1 MGSLT
6 KRVVEIH
13 IPSELGYEKIPMVA
27 VVVAT
32 QRMGFKQERIDN
44 LKMAVGEAVTNA
56 IEHGNQC
63 QSDLNVQIILKIQA
77 NTLTVNVIDHAKQ
90 PIPEVPEKREERPDY
105 RGWGL
110 TLIKEFMDEVTTTAE
125 LERNEIKMVAYLE

>member
-1 MGSLT
+1 MGGLK

-27 VVVAT
+27 VTVAT

-63 QSDLNVQIILKIQA
+63 QSNLSVQIILKIQA
-77 NTLTVNVIDHAKQ
+77 NILTVNVIDQARQ

-125 LERNEIKMVAYLE
+125 PERNEIKMVAYLD

>member
-1 MGSLT
+1 MGSLK
-6 KRVVEIH
+6 KRIVEIH

-27 VVVAT
+27 VAVAT

-56 IEHGNQC
+56 IEHGNQS
-63 QSDLNVQIILKIQA
+63 QSDLNVQVILKIQA
-77 NTLTVNVIDHAKQ
+77 NALTVNVIDHAKQ
-90 PIPEVPEKREERPDY
+90 PIPEVPEKREDRPDY

-110 TLIKEFMDEVTTTAE
+110 TLIKEFMDEVTTIAE
-125 LERNEIKMVAYLE
+125 PERNEIKMVAYLD